1 MDFLCIISSFIYAHF
16 AAYRHADPENNYL
29 MIAFESAF
37 LLDFLMNF
45 ILDFPDPKDPKFK
58 SVRKIGEIS
67 THYYHGSFWTDFIA
81 LMPLHLL
88 TMQRDRQ
95 NLLYIV
101 KCIRLHRGFANF
113 DVMDYL
119 NSYKDKQSKYLCEL
133 IENDP
138 KAANSI
144 EID

>member
-1 MDFLCIISSFIYAHF
+1 MCIISSFIYAHF
-16 AAYRHADPENNYL
+16 AAYRHADPENDYL

-67 THYYHGSFWTDFIA
+67 THYYHGSFWTDFTA

-88 TMQRDRQ
+88 KM
-95 NLLYIV
+95 
-101 KCIRLHRGFANF
+101 
-113 DVMDYL
+113 
-119 NSYKDKQSKYLCEL
+119 
-133 IENDP
+133 
-138 KAANSI
+138 
-144 EID
+144 